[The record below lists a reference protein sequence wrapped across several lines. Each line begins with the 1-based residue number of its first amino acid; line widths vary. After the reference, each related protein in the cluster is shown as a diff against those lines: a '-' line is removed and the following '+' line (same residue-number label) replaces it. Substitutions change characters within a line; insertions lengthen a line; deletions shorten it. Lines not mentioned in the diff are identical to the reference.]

1 MVENYISPM
10 IPVWVNCRADIGT
23 YAHTRT
29 VEMFLESVALSS
41 LGAIDARMANLR
53 SSDDPVNLFDLSDM
67 EELRVATLSALC
79 LSLQAIWEQQFRG
92 YLSGCAEELAADR
105 PRLAEKLKNNDWD
118 FVKRKFFELRGL
130 PFAHFKAHRDLD
142 LLQLL
147 GNYCRHGEGR
157 ASKAI
162 RSDFP
167 EFCTHVPA
175 SSSLF
180 PGVTAKPE
188 RVDIVIRADDLKRFA
203 GAIVSFWTEAEW
215 IYNNSINRKHES
227 TVKAIRKREEE
238 LKLAEIKTILS

>member
-1 MVENYISPM
+1 MAENYISPM

-23 YAHTRT
+23 YAHIRT

-41 LGAIDARMANLR
+41 LGAIDARMTNLR
-53 SSDDPVNLFDLSDM
+53 SSDDPVNLFELSDM
-67 EELRVATLSALC
+67 EELRAATLSALC
-79 LSLQAIWEQQFRG
+79 LSLQAIWEQQLRG

-105 PRLAEKLKNNDWD
+105 PGLVEKLKNKDWD
-118 FVKRKFFELRGL
+118 FVKRQFFELRRL
-130 PFAHFKAHRDLD
+130 PFSQFKAHRDLD

-175 SSSLF
+175 SPSLF
-180 PGVTAKPE
+180 PGSSGAPE
-188 RVDIVIRADDLKRFA
+188 RFDIVLRIADLKRFA

-215 IYNNSINRKHES
+215 IYNNSIGRKHES
-227 TVKAIRKREEE
+227 TVKAIRKREVE
-238 LKLAEIKTILS
+238 LKLADVGS